1 MATNARYVT
10 AYELAIKTVRTQT
23 LLSEVLPSDLCVAF

>member
-10 AYELAIKTVRTQT
+10 AYELAVKTVRKET
-23 LLSEVLPSDLCVAF
+23 LLSGVLPSDLFVTF